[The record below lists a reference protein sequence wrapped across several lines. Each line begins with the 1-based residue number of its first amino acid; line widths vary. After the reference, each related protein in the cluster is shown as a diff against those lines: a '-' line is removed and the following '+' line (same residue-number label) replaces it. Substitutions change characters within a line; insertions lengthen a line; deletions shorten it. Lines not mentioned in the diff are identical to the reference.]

1 MRIGVLA
8 DIHGNLIAL
17 DAVLADLAR
26 EPVDQLICLGDV
38 AALGPQPHEVI
49 ARLRDLDCPVIMGN
63 TDAWMLTPPSLE
75 HPDPETRVIRVIS
88 HWCARQLTPDDR
100 DYLRTFPPFIER
112 TLSPDGT
119 MLCYHGSPR
128 SFDDIIA
135 AVTPDHEVER
145 MLDGQSASIMVGGHT
160 HIQMVRRYEDAH
172 LVNVGSIGLPGVN
185 AGGAELPDNRK
196 VHWAEYGV
204 LSLTDGRL
212 NIDLRRIPL
221 DVAALF
227 QQVRA
232 SDMPH
237 QDWWMERWS
246 LE

>member
-1 MRIGVLA
+1 
-8 DIHGNLIAL
+8 
-17 DAVLADLAR
+17 
-26 EPVDQLICLGDV
+26 
-38 AALGPQPHEVI
+38 
-49 ARLRDLDCPVIMGN
+49 
-63 TDAWMLTPPSLE
+63 
-75 HPDPETRVIRVIS
+75 
-88 HWCARQLTPDDR
+88 
-100 DYLRTFPPFIER
+100 
-112 TLSPDGT
+112 

-145 MLDGQSASIMVGGHT
+145 MLDGRSASIMVGGHT

-185 AGGAELPDNRK
+185 AGGAELPDNRH
-196 VHWAEYGV
+196 VNWAEYGV
-204 LSLTDGRL
+204 LNLTDGRL

-227 QQVRA
+227 RQVRN